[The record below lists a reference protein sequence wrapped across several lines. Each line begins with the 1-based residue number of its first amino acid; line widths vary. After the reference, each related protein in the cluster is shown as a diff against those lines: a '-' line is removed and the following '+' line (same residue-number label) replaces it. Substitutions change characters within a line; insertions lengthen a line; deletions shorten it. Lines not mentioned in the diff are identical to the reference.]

1 MLEKWINLI
10 ESKLNKWGVEI
21 VRMLPNLVLAVIVMI
36 IFIVI
41 ARLVRKFSGKFL
53 FRVSKKAS
61 LSRITAAFLYFVVVA
76 VGLMTALNIMNLEK
90 AVTSLLAGVGI
101 IGLALGFAFQD
112 LTANFISGIF
122 IAFRRP
128 FDVNHT
134 IETNGFVGKVED
146 IQLRATTMRTF
157 SGLNVSIPNKEIFQ
171 KPIIN
176 YTLTDRRRVEIEF
189 AVPNNLGASEIERII
204 KTAITSNIKNH
215 DVKDPEV
222 YFSAIDDVKLKVFV
236 AFWTNEIEPNAFMK
250 VKHEAIVTLT
260 SAFKDSKV
268 YGQ

>member
-1 MLEKWINLI
+1 MIDKWIELVQT
-10 ESKLNKWGVEI
+10 KLNKWGVEI
-21 VRMLPNLVLAVIVMI
+21 VRMLPNFVLAIIVMLLF
-36 IFIVI
+36 IFI
-41 ARLVRKFSGKFL
+41 ARFIRRTSERFL

-61 LSRITAAFLYFVVVA
+61 LSRLSAAALYFLFIVI
-76 VGLMTALNIMNLEK
+76 GLMIALNILSLQK

-112 LTANFISGIF
+112 LTANFISGVF

-146 IQLRATTMRTF
+146 IQLRATTIRTF
-157 SGLNVSIPNKEIFQ
+157 AGLHVSIPNKEIFQ

-176 YTLTDRRRVEIEF
+176 YSLTQRRRVEIEF
-189 AVPNNLGASEIERII
+189 AVPGALGASEIERII
-204 KTAITSNIKNH
+204 KTAIANNIKNH
-215 DVKDPEV
+215 DVEDADV
-222 YFSAIDDVKLKVFV
+222 YFSAIDDAKLKVFV

-250 VKHEAIVTLT
+250 VKHEAIVVLT
-260 SAFKDSKV
+260 SAFKESKV
-268 YGQ
+268 YV